1 MNSLER
7 VNARL
12 KGEPVDKIPNLNI
25 FMSMVAKQA
34 GVSYKEY
41 VSDYRKLVEGNLR
54 CAEKFGID
62 AVCAISDP
70 MRETSAFGANIH
82 FPDDGVPYS
91 EPPLLADSLDLSRLS
106 IVDPHDS
113 PRTLD
118 RIKAVES
125 LRKEVGGEYPVI
137 GWVEGVLA
145 ETADLRSV
153 GNLLVDLMDEP
164 PELSE
169 LMEIVFRQQLLFAK
183 AQIDAGADI
192 IGVGNAVASLVGPD
206 LYKKYALDYD
216 KATVAYIHDH
226 GAKVKLHICGNIT
239 SLLGL
244 LGEVNADIVDI
255 DWMVDFGEAV
265 RAFSGKPTSVSGNMD
280 PVAVMLQGNADT
292 VREMVMDCICKGDN
306 TTIIAAGCEVPA
318 AAPEENLR
326 LMDSLLYIE
335 RGRIS
340 I

>member
-25 FMSMVAKQA
+25 FMSLVAKQA
-34 GVSYKEY
+34 GVTYKEY
-41 VSDYRKLVEGNLR
+41 VTDYRKLAYGNLR

-62 AVCAISDP
+62 AVCVISDP
-70 MRETSAFGANIH
+70 MRETSAFGANIT
-82 FPDDGVPYS
+82 FPENGVPYS
-91 EPPLLADSLDLSRLS
+91 EPPLLASSLDLSKLT
-106 IVDPHDS
+106 IADPHDS
-113 PRTLD
+113 ERTLD
-118 RIKAVES
+118 RIKAVEL
-125 LRKEVGGEYPVI
+125 LRKEVGNEYPVI

-153 GNLLVDLMDEP
+153 NNLLVDLMDEP

-169 LMEIVFRQQLLFAK
+169 LMEIVHRQQLLFAK

-206 LYKKYALDYD
+206 LYKKFALDFD
-216 KATVAYIHDH
+216 KATVDFIHGQ

-244 LGEVNADIVDI
+244 IGELRADIVDI

-265 RAFSGKPTSVSGNMD
+265 KAFSGKPTSASGNMD
-280 PVAVMLQGNADT
+280 PVAVMLQGDEDT
-292 VREMVMDCICKGDN
+292 VREMVLDCIDKGDE

-318 AAPEENLR
+318 MTPEENLR
-326 LMDSLLYIE
+326 LMDSLLYV
-335 RGRIS
+335 
-340 I
+340 